1 MGILSRFKA
10 LQKAARQRAI
20 CRRLE
25 QTANAEG
32 QLALDD
38 QAFHGLSDRAT
49 VELLEKRLGLGNRG
63 IGYRADFHQEGDDDD

>member
-38 QAFHGLSDRAT
+38 QSFHGLSDKAT
-49 VELLEKRLGLGNRG
+49 VELLEKRLGLSNRG